1 MNKLSE
7 DQDKCTLT
15 GRELYHTKFPPPS
28 TVAQP
33 KNWKNYQEAYDPFIL
48 NYHSHTAFRLL
59 VTLCEPVFAEF
70 ERSFRDCQMDKFD
83 TDFVI
88 ELSCEMSYTFVDEDV
103 RKEAF
108 CSLLKSSNKKH
119 LCSPISSTSISSVPN
134 SILYQTAH
142 MLKPLKVALGKLRN
156 IYDNQP
162 FEYVTIAGKTIQLT
176 YIDQIRKH
184 LIFEAYVNVESGRPY
199 RNGGIDHDVSNAVI
213 ESVKLLH
220 SNGFV
225 HGDLRSPNI
234 MIGKNN
240 QMKFLDFEWAD
251 KEGEATY
258 PMLLNT
264 EFGCYCGG
272 KIKSIHD
279 KHIIK
284 N

>member
-1 MNKLSE
+1 MIFTVSAE

-88 ELSCEMSYTFVDEDV
+88 ELSCEMSYTFVDEDKV
-103 RKEAF
+103 QTR
-108 CSLLKSSNKKH
+108 
-119 LCSPISSTSISSVPN
+119 SISVLQSHPPVFL
-134 SILYQTAH
+134 LYLT
-142 MLKPLKVALGKLRN
+142 
-156 IYDNQP
+156 
-162 FEYVTIAGKTIQLT
+162 VTIAGKTIQLT